1 MANKH
6 VPTSGNQG
14 ADAPTPNTPTP
25 KSPDEKYVTASHGPA
40 PTCASRPE
48 ASPVRV
54 VAGVLAAVL
63 IAFCAWSA
71 FQYSQGLDPLA
82 FLGSDALRTVESS
95 DAATISVGADQSA
108 TARAKSDATTATGKK
123 DSDGDASKKDASAKS
138 TTAGGSASDGS
149 TGSQS
154 SSASGSSGSHAG
166 GSGGSGSGS
175 GSGSHSGG
183 SGSGSSESTSII
195 VSVTVDGSAAG
206 AGSSSASI
214 RLSRGATAYDAIA
227 ACGVAFNAKSTSFGM
242 YVSSIGGLAEKEHG
256 GMSGWVY
263 AVNGYEPN
271 TACSNYE
278 LHDGD
283 SLVWTYVN
291 VTE

>member
-1 MANKH
+1 MANEH
-6 VPTSGNQG
+6 
-14 ADAPTPNTPTP
+14 
-25 KSPDEKYVTASHGPA
+25 SPA
-40 PTCASRPE
+40 
-48 ASPVRV
+48 RV
-54 VAGVLAAVL
+54 VVGVLASVL

-71 FQYSQGLDPLA
+71 FQYSQGDDPLA

-95 DAATISVGADQSA
+95 DAAAISVGADQAA
-108 TARAKSDATTATGKK
+108 TARAKSGATTAGGKK
-123 DSDGDASKKDASAKS
+123 DSDTAASKKDATDKS
-138 TTAGGSASDGS
+138 TTAGGSTSAGSAS
-149 TGSQS
+149 SQS
-154 SSASGSSGSHAG
+154 SSAAGSAGSGSSSGLHSDGNG
-166 GSGGSGSGS
+166 GSGSGSASGS
-175 GSGSHSGG
+175 GSGSHA
-183 SGSGSSESTSII
+183 GSSESKSIV

-206 AGSSSASI
+206 AGSSSANI

-227 ACGVAFNAKSTSFGM
+227 ACGVSFNAKSTSFGM

-256 GMSGWVY
+256 AMSGWVY

>member
-1 MANKH
+1 MANEH
-6 VPTSGNQG
+6 
-14 ADAPTPNTPTP
+14 
-25 KSPDEKYVTASHGPA
+25 SPA
-40 PTCASRPE
+40 
-48 ASPVRV
+48 RV
-54 VAGVLAAVL
+54 VVGVLATVL

-71 FQYSQGLDPLA
+71 FQYSQGDDPLA

-95 DAATISVGADQSA
+95 DAAAISVDADQAA
-108 TARAKSDATTATGKK
+108 TARAKSDATTSGGKK
-123 DSDGDASKKDASAKS
+123 DSDAASSKKDASGKS
-138 TTAGGSASDGS
+138 TTASGSALAGSAS
-149 TGSQS
+149 SQS
-154 SSASGSSGSHAG
+154 SSAAGSAGSGSSSGSHSDG
-166 GSGGSGSGS
+166 NGGSGSGS
-175 GSGSHSGG
+175 HA
-183 SGSGSSESTSII
+183 GSSESRSIV

-206 AGSSSASI
+206 AGSSSANI

-227 ACGVAFNAKSTSFGM
+227 ACGVSFNAKSTSFGM

-278 LHDGD
+278 LHNGD

>member
-1 MANKH
+1 MANEH
-6 VPTSGNQG
+6 
-14 ADAPTPNTPTP
+14 
-25 KSPDEKYVTASHGPA
+25 SPA
-40 PTCASRPE
+40 
-48 ASPVRV
+48 RV
-54 VAGVLAAVL
+54 VVGVLATVL

-71 FQYSQGLDPLA
+71 FQYSQGDDPLA
-82 FLGSDALRTVESS
+82 FLGSDVLRTVESS
-95 DAATISVGADQSA
+95 DAAAISVDADQAA
-108 TARAKSDATTATGKK
+108 TARAKSDATTSGGKK
-123 DSDGDASKKDASAKS
+123 DSDAASSKKDASGKS
-138 TTAGGSASDGS
+138 TTASGSALAGSAS
-149 TGSQS
+149 SQS
-154 SSASGSSGSHAG
+154 SSAAGSAGSGSSSGSHSDGNG
-166 GSGGSGSGS
+166 GSGSGSASGS
-175 GSGSHSGG
+175 GSGSHA
-183 SGSGSSESTSII
+183 GSSESRSIV

-206 AGSSSASI
+206 AGSSSANI

-227 ACGVAFNAKSTSFGM
+227 ACGVSFNARSTSFGM

-278 LHDGD
+278 LHNGD

>member
-1 MANKH
+1 MANEH
-6 VPTSGNQG
+6 
-14 ADAPTPNTPTP
+14 
-25 KSPDEKYVTASHGPA
+25 SPA
-40 PTCASRPE
+40 
-48 ASPVRV
+48 RV
-54 VAGVLAAVL
+54 VVGVLASVL

-71 FQYSQGLDPLA
+71 FQYSQGDDPLA

-95 DAATISVGADQSA
+95 DAAAISVGADQAA
-108 TARAKSDATTATGKK
+108 TARAKSGATTAGGKK
-123 DSDGDASKKDASAKS
+123 DSDTAASKKDATDKS
-138 TTAGGSASDGS
+138 TTAGGSASAGS
-149 TGSQS
+149 
-154 SSASGSSGSHAG
+154 ARSGSHSGGNG
-166 GSGGSGSGS
+166 GSGSGSVSGS
-175 GSGSHSGG
+175 GSGSHVGL
-183 SGSGSSESTSII
+183 SESKSIV
-195 VSVTVDGSAAG
+195 VSVTVDGSAAS
-206 AGSSSASI
+206 AGSSSANI

-227 ACGVAFNAKSTSFGM
+227 ACGVSFNAKSTSFGM

-263 AVNGYEPN
+263 AVNGHEPN

>member
-6 VPTSGNQG
+6 
-14 ADAPTPNTPTP
+14 AP
-25 KSPDEKYVTASHGPA
+25 A
-40 PTCASRPE
+40 
-48 ASPVRV
+48 RV
-54 VAGVLAAVL
+54 VVGALATVL

-71 FQYSQGLDPLA
+71 FQYSQGCDPLA

-95 DAATISVGADQSA
+95 DATAAAIDRAA
-108 TARAKSDATTATGKK
+108 TASTGSDATSVAGKK
-123 DSDGDASKKDASAKS
+123 DSGASSKKDASNKS
-138 TTAGGSASDGS
+138 ANAGGSASGGS
-149 TGSQS
+149 ASSQS
-154 SSASGSSGSHAG
+154 SSSSGSSDSHASG
-166 GSGGSGSGS
+166 NGGSGSGS
-175 GSGSHSGG
+175 ASGSHSGG
-183 SGSGSSESTSII
+183 SASGSGSSESKSIV

-227 ACGVAFNAKSTSFGM
+227 ACGVSFNARSTSFGM

-278 LHDGD
+278 LHNGD

>member
-1 MANKH
+1 MANEH
-6 VPTSGNQG
+6 
-14 ADAPTPNTPTP
+14 
-25 KSPDEKYVTASHGPA
+25 SPA
-40 PTCASRPE
+40 
-48 ASPVRV
+48 RV
-54 VAGVLAAVL
+54 VVGVLASVL

-71 FQYSQGLDPLA
+71 FRYSQGLDPLA

-95 DAATISVGADQSA
+95 DAAAISVGADQAA
-108 TARAKSDATTATGKK
+108 TARAKSDSTTAGGKK
-123 DSDGDASKKDASAKS
+123 DSAAASSKKDASDKS
-138 TTAGGSASDGS
+138 TTAGGSASAGS
-149 TGSQS
+149 
-154 SSASGSSGSHAG
+154 ARSGSHSG

-175 GSGSHSGG
+175 ASG
-183 SGSGSSESTSII
+183 SGSGSHVGSSESKSIV

-206 AGSSSASI
+206 AGSSSANI

-227 ACGVAFNAKSTSFGM
+227 ACGVSFNAKSTSFGM

-256 GMSGWVY
+256 AMSGWVY
-263 AVNGYEPN
+263 AVNGHEPN

>member
-6 VPTSGNQG
+6 
-14 ADAPTPNTPTP
+14 AP
-25 KSPDEKYVTASHGPA
+25 A
-40 PTCASRPE
+40 
-48 ASPVRV
+48 RV
-54 VAGVLAAVL
+54 VVGALATVL

-71 FQYSQGLDPLA
+71 FQYSQGCDPLA

-95 DAATISVGADQSA
+95 DATAISVGEDGAA
-108 TARAKSDATTATGKK
+108 TALTGSDASSAAGKK
-123 DSDGDASKKDASAKS
+123 ESGASSKKDASDKS
-138 TTAGGSASDGS
+138 ANAAGSASGGSAS
-149 TGSQS
+149 SQS
-154 SSASGSSGSHAG
+154 SSSSGSSGLHASG
-166 GSGGSGSGS
+166 NGGSGSGS
-175 GSGSHSGG
+175 ASGSHSGG
-183 SGSGSSESTSII
+183 SASGSGSSESKSIV

-206 AGSSSASI
+206 AGASSASI
-214 RLSRGATAYDAIA
+214 RLSRGASAYDALA
-227 ACGVAFNAKSTSFGM
+227 ACGVSFNAKSTSFGM

-256 GMSGWVY
+256 AMSGWVY

-278 LHDGD
+278 LRDGD

>member
-6 VPTSGNQG
+6 APARGVIG
-14 ADAPTPNTPTP
+14 A
-25 KSPDEKYVTASHGPA
+25 
-40 PTCASRPE
+40 
-48 ASPVRV
+48 
-54 VAGVLAAVL
+54 LATVL

-71 FQYSQGLDPLA
+71 FQYSQGCDPLA

-95 DAATISVGADQSA
+95 DATAISVGEDGAA
-108 TARAKSDATTATGKK
+108 TASTGSDATSAAGKK
-123 DSDGDASKKDASAKS
+123 DSGASSKKDASDKS
-138 TTAGGSASDGS
+138 ANADGSASGGSAS
-149 TGSQS
+149 SQS
-154 SSASGSSGSHAG
+154 SSSSGSSGSHASG
-166 GSGGSGSGS
+166 NGGSGSGS
-175 GSGSHSGG
+175 ASGSHSGG
-183 SGSGSSESTSII
+183 SASGSGSSESKSIV

-206 AGSSSASI
+206 AGSSSANI

-227 ACGVAFNAKSTSFGM
+227 ACGVSFNARSTSFGM

-278 LHDGD
+278 LHNGD

>member
-1 MANKH
+1 MANEH
-6 VPTSGNQG
+6 
-14 ADAPTPNTPTP
+14 
-25 KSPDEKYVTASHGPA
+25 SPA
-40 PTCASRPE
+40 
-48 ASPVRV
+48 RV
-54 VAGVLAAVL
+54 VVGVLASVL

-71 FQYSQGLDPLA
+71 FQYSQGDDPLA

-95 DAATISVGADQSA
+95 DAAAISVGADQAA
-108 TARAKSDATTATGKK
+108 TARAKSGATTAGGKK
-123 DSDGDASKKDASAKS
+123 DSDAAASKKDATDKS
-138 TTAGGSASDGS
+138 TTAGGSASAGS
-149 TGSQS
+149 ASSQS
-154 SSASGSSGSHAG
+154 SSAAGSAGSGSSSGSHSG

-175 GSGSHSGG
+175 ASG
-183 SGSGSSESTSII
+183 SGSGSHAGSSESKSIV

-206 AGSSSASI
+206 AGSSSANI

-227 ACGVAFNAKSTSFGM
+227 ACGVSFNAKSTSFGM

>member
-1 MANKH
+1 MANEH
-6 VPTSGNQG
+6 
-14 ADAPTPNTPTP
+14 
-25 KSPDEKYVTASHGPA
+25 SPA
-40 PTCASRPE
+40 
-48 ASPVRV
+48 RV
-54 VAGVLAAVL
+54 VVGVLATVL

-71 FQYSQGLDPLA
+71 FQYSQGDDPLA

-95 DAATISVGADQSA
+95 DAAAISVQAA
-108 TARAKSDATTATGKK
+108 TARAKSDATTSGGKK
-123 DSDGDASKKDASAKS
+123 DSDAASSKKDASGKS
-138 TTAGGSASDGS
+138 TTASGSALAGSAS
-149 TGSQS
+149 SQS
-154 SSASGSSGSHAG
+154 SSAAGSAGSGSSSGSHSDGNG
-166 GSGGSGSGS
+166 GSGSGSASGS
-175 GSGSHSGG
+175 GSGSHA
-183 SGSGSSESTSII
+183 GSSESRSIV

-206 AGSSSASI
+206 AGSSSANI

-227 ACGVAFNAKSTSFGM
+227 ACGVSFNAKSTSFGM

-278 LHDGD
+278 LHNGD

>member
-1 MANKH
+1 MVNEH
-6 VPTSGNQG
+6 VPTPG
-14 ADAPTPNTPTP
+14 APKSDSPKP
-25 KSPDEKYVTASHGPA
+25 KSPDEKYVAAGHDSAPA
-40 PTCASRPE
+40 GAPRSAV
-48 ASPVRV
+48 SPARV
-54 VAGVLAAVL
+54 AIGALATVL

-71 FQYSQGLDPLA
+71 FQYSQGCDPLA

-95 DAATISVGADQSA
+95 DATAISVGADRAA
-108 TARAKSDATTATGKK
+108 TASGGSDATTASGKK
-123 DSDGDASKKDASAKS
+123 DSDTASSKKDASGKS
-138 TTAGGSASDGS
+138 TAVGGSTAAGSAS
-149 TGSQS
+149 SQS
-154 SSASGSSGSHAG
+154 SSVAGSAGSGSHPG
-166 GSGGSGSGS
+166 GNDGSGSGSASGS
-175 GSGSHSGG
+175 GSGSHA
-183 SGSGSSESTSII
+183 GSSESKSIV

-206 AGSSSASI
+206 AGSSSANI

-227 ACGVAFNAKSTSFGM
+227 ACGVSFNAKSTSFGM

>member
-6 VPTSGNQG
+6 
-14 ADAPTPNTPTP
+14 AP
-25 KSPDEKYVTASHGPA
+25 A
-40 PTCASRPE
+40 
-48 ASPVRV
+48 RV
-54 VAGVLAAVL
+54 VIGALATVL
-63 IAFCAWSA
+63 IAFCAWST
-71 FQYSQGLDPLA
+71 FQYSQGCDPLA

-95 DAATISVGADQSA
+95 DATTAAIDRAATTSVGSDT
-108 TARAKSDATTATGKK
+108 TAAAGKKGSDA
-123 DSDGDASKKDASAKS
+123 SSKKDASDKS
-138 TTAGGSASDGS
+138 ANADGSASGGSA
-149 TGSQS
+149 GSQS
-154 SSASGSSGSHAG
+154 SSSSGSSGSHASG
-166 GSGGSGSGS
+166 NGGSGSGS
-175 GSGSHSGG
+175 ASGSHSGG
-183 SGSGSSESTSII
+183 SASGSGSSESKSIV
-195 VSVTVDGSAAG
+195 VSVTVDGSAAS

-227 ACGVAFNAKSTSFGM
+227 ACGVSFNARSTSFGM

-278 LHDGD
+278 LHNGD

>member
-1 MANKH
+1 MANEH
-6 VPTSGNQG
+6 
-14 ADAPTPNTPTP
+14 
-25 KSPDEKYVTASHGPA
+25 SPA
-40 PTCASRPE
+40 
-48 ASPVRV
+48 RV
-54 VAGVLAAVL
+54 VVGVLASVL

-71 FQYSQGLDPLA
+71 FQYSQGDDPLA

-95 DAATISVGADQSA
+95 DAAADIDQAA
-108 TARAKSDATTATGKK
+108 TARAKSDSTTAGGKK
-123 DSDGDASKKDASAKS
+123 DSDAASSKKDASDKS
-138 TTAGGSASDGS
+138 TGSSGSASAGS
-149 TGSQS
+149 ASSQS
-154 SSASGSSGSHAG
+154 SSAAGSAGSGSS
-166 GSGGSGSGS
+166 
-175 GSGSHSGG
+175 SGSHSGG

-214 RLSRGATAYDAIA
+214 RLSRGATAYDALA
-227 ACGVAFNAKSTSFGM
+227 ACGVSFNAKSTSFGM

-256 GMSGWVY
+256 AMSGWVY
-263 AVNGYEPN
+263 AVNGHEPN

-278 LHDGD
+278 LRDGD

>member
-1 MANKH
+1 MANEH
-6 VPTSGNQG
+6 
-14 ADAPTPNTPTP
+14 
-25 KSPDEKYVTASHGPA
+25 SPA
-40 PTCASRPE
+40 
-48 ASPVRV
+48 RV
-54 VAGVLAAVL
+54 VVGVLASAL

-71 FQYSQGLDPLA
+71 FQYSQGDDPLA

-95 DAATISVGADQSA
+95 DVAAISVGADRA
-108 TARAKSDATTATGKK
+108 TTASAKSDATMASDKK
-123 DSDGDASKKDASAKS
+123 DSDTAASKKDATDKSSAAS
-138 TTAGGSASDGS
+138 GSASGGS

-154 SSASGSSGSHAG
+154 SSAAGSAGSGSASGSHSTGNG
-166 GSGGSGSGS
+166 GSGSGSASGS
-175 GSGSHSGG
+175 GSGSHA
-183 SGSGSSESTSII
+183 GSSESKSIV

-206 AGSSSASI
+206 AGSSSANI
-214 RLSRGATAYDAIA
+214 RLSRGATAYDALA
-227 ACGVAFNAKSTSFGM
+227 ACGVSFNAKSTSFGM

-256 GMSGWVY
+256 AMSGWVY
-263 AVNGYEPN
+263 AVNGHEPN

>member
-1 MANKH
+1 MANEH
-6 VPTSGNQG
+6 
-14 ADAPTPNTPTP
+14 
-25 KSPDEKYVTASHGPA
+25 SPA
-40 PTCASRPE
+40 
-48 ASPVRV
+48 RV
-54 VAGVLAAVL
+54 VVGVLASVL

-71 FQYSQGLDPLA
+71 FQYSQGDDPLA

-95 DAATISVGADQSA
+95 DAAADIDRA
-108 TARAKSDATTATGKK
+108 TTASSKSDATTSGGKK
-123 DSDGDASKKDASAKS
+123 DSDTASSKKDATDKS
-138 TTAGGSASDGS
+138 TTAGGSASAGS
-149 TGSQS
+149 ASSQS
-154 SSASGSSGSHAG
+154 SSAAGSAGSGSSSGSHSG

-175 GSGSHSGG
+175 ASG
-183 SGSGSSESTSII
+183 SGSGSHAGSSESRSIV

-206 AGSSSASI
+206 AGASSASI
-214 RLSRGATAYDAIA
+214 RLSRGASAYDALA
-227 ACGVAFNAKSTSFGM
+227 ACGVSFNAKSTSFGM

-256 GMSGWVY
+256 AMSGWVY

-278 LHDGD
+278 LRDGD

>member
-1 MANKH
+1 MANEH
-6 VPTSGNQG
+6 
-14 ADAPTPNTPTP
+14 
-25 KSPDEKYVTASHGPA
+25 SPA
-40 PTCASRPE
+40 
-48 ASPVRV
+48 RV
-54 VAGVLAAVL
+54 VVGVLATVL

-71 FQYSQGLDPLA
+71 FQYSQGDDPLA

-95 DAATISVGADQSA
+95 DAAAISVDADQAA
-108 TARAKSDATTATGKK
+108 TARAKSDATTSGGKK
-123 DSDGDASKKDASAKS
+123 DSDAASSKKDASGKS
-138 TTAGGSASDGS
+138 TTASGSALAGSASSHSDGN
-149 TGSQS
+149 
-154 SSASGSSGSHAG
+154 G
-166 GSGGSGSGS
+166 GSGSGSASGS
-175 GSGSHSGG
+175 GSGSHA
-183 SGSGSSESTSII
+183 GSSESRSIV

-206 AGSSSASI
+206 AGSSSANI

-227 ACGVAFNAKSTSFGM
+227 ACGVSFNAKSTSFGM

-278 LHDGD
+278 LHNGD